1 MSFEVLGVL
10 LAAVIQG
17 IMISLYNKKAPC
29 EEMSSFNSS
38 NNYSANFETNF
49 ETNSS
54 MSSFLPN
61 YIANL

>member
-10 LAAVIQG
+10 LAALIQG
-17 IMISLYNKKAPC
+17 VMISLYNKKVPC

-38 NNYSANFETNF
+38 NNYTANF

-54 MSSFLPN
+54 RFSSLLPN
-61 YIANL
+61 YSKFVSV